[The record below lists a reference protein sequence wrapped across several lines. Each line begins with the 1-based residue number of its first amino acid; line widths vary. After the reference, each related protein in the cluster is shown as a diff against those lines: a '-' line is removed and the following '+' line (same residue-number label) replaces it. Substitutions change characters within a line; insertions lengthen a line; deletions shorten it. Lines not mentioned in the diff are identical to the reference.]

1 MTNFTDIR
9 DFLRAHCARYPE
21 LALQDVFKALYQST
35 FGWEHLID
43 DRDAAQRAAPNGD
56 GILRLAH
63 IRAEAAR
70 SGDRISELVELLSG
84 DYCRV
89 HLGVL
94 RDGLSAETFARL
106 FALSARHEE
115 CGREKLEA
123 MLTALQTMAD
133 AGELPFSAQET
144 AEAVER
150 WRKDGFPPLHHSEI
164 FRQNYAPAYRVL
176 RRDFARALPLF
187 ARIDC
192 LTAEK
197 DRVLVAIE
205 GGSASGKTTLG
216 ELLQNVYGCPVFHMD
231 DFFLRPEQRTEAR
244 FAQPG
249 GNVDRERF
257 LEEVLIPLREGRP
270 VDYRR
275 FDCATF
281 TIAPPQ
287 RIKAGTLNIVEGAYS
302 MHPDL
307 APYYDL
313 SVFLPISAEKQ
324 RERILKRNAPAHAKQ
339 FFDRWIPFEQR
350 YFDALDVR
358 NRCDLILSA
367 DD

>member
-1 MTNFTDIR
+1 MSSVFSKPKVVQIE
-9 DFLRAHCARYPE
+9 PE
-21 LALQDVFKALYQST
+21 EVEPEVVD
-35 FGWEHLID
+35 
-43 DRDAAQRAAPNGD
+43 N
-56 GILRLAH
+56 
-63 IRAEAAR
+63 
-70 SGDRISELVELLSG
+70 SEEVQELERKRKKKMGAVSQLLSH
-84 DYCRV
+84 DNSY
-89 HLGVL
+89 
-94 RDGLSAETFARL
+94 
-106 FALSARHEE
+106 
-115 CGREKLEA
+115 
-123 MLTALQTMAD
+123 
-133 AGELPFSAQET
+133 
-144 AEAVER
+144 
-150 WRKDGFPPLHHSEI
+150 
-164 FRQNYAPAYRVL
+164 
-176 RRDFARALPLF
+176 
-187 ARIDC
+187 
-192 LTAEK
+192 
-197 DRVLVAIE
+197 
-205 GGSASGKTTLG
+205 GSGGKTTLG

-244 FAQPG
+244 FTQPG

-287 RIKAGTLNIVEGAYS
+287 RIEAGTLNIVEGAYS
-302 MHPDL
+302 MHPNL

-350 YFDALDVR
+350 YFDALDVW

>member
-1 MTNFTDIR
+1 MT
-9 DFLRAHCARYPE
+9 DFE
-21 LALQDVFKALYQST
+21 LALL
-35 FGWEHLID
+35 
-43 DRDAAQRAAPNGD
+43 
-56 GILRLAH
+56 LR
-63 IRAEAAR
+63 IRALAA
-70 SGDRISELVELLSG
+70 V
-84 DYCRV
+84 
-89 HLGVL
+89 
-94 RDGLSAETFARL
+94 
-106 FALSARHEE
+106 
-115 CGREKLEA
+115 
-123 MLTALQTMAD
+123 Q
-133 AGELPFSAQET
+133 P
-144 AEAVER
+144 
-150 WRKDGFPPLHHSEI
+150 
-164 FRQNYAPAYRVL
+164 
-176 RRDFARALPLF
+176 
-187 ARIDC
+187 
-192 LTAEK
+192 
-197 DRVLVAIE
+197 RVLVAID
-205 GGSASGKTTLG
+205 GRCAAGKTTLAAS
-216 ELLQNVYGCPVFHMD
+216 LQAQLACNVFHMD

-257 LEEVLIPLREGRP
+257 LEEVLLPLREGKP

-339 FFDRWIPFEQR
+339 FFGRWIPLEQR

>member
-21 LALQDVFKALYQST
+21 LALQDVFKALYQSA
-35 FGWEHLID
+35 FGCEHLIAD
-43 DRDAAQRAAPNGD
+43 PSAAAD
-56 GILRLAH
+56 Y

-70 SGDRISELVELLSG
+70 SGDRISELVELLGG

-89 HLGVL
+89 HLGI
-94 RDGLSAETFARL
+94 
-106 FALSARHEE
+106 
-115 CGREKLEA
+115 
-123 MLTALQTMAD
+123 LQ
-133 AGELPFSAQET
+133 
-144 AEAVER
+144 
-150 WRKDGFPPLHHSEI
+150 DGFPPLHHSEI

-187 ARIDC
+187 ARIDR
-192 LTAEK
+192 LAAERS
-197 DRVLVAIE
+197 RVLVAIE

-244 FAQPG
+244 FTQPG

-307 APYYDL
+307 ALYYDL